1 MKLFARY
8 NRLNLWAVISIFIL
22 ASVAYYYLINYVVLA
37 QIDDDLKIKKNEIK
51 VYAKEHLRLPE
62 SLPVGDQ
69 IINYTPI
76 NQPLKHVSF
85 RSLTLYDSL
94 EKDKNLF
101 RQLIFGLNI
110 NGRWYKVEVSKSL
123 ENIGNLI
130 HSILLISFFTILLIL
145 TVSVLINRVV
155 LKRLWKPFYETLH
168 LIQSF
173 KIKIPDIIQFR
184 NTNIDEFDFMNHT
197 LAKAM
202 NLARSEYFILK
213 EFTEN
218 ASHEMQTPLA
228 VIRSKLDL
236 LIQDENIT
244 EQQSYTLQS
253 TYYAIQKLTKL
264 NQSLLLLAKI
274 ENKQYEKI
282 DRINLK
288 IELEEKIEEFKEL
301 WQSQEI
307 VVNSSIGEAEVN
319 MNKELADIL
328 LNNLL
333 SNATRHNF
341 QGGILSMELNSSMLS
356 ISNTSN
362 HKELDKDL
370 LFTRFYKPSQENA
383 YNGLGLSIIKQI
395 CDASGL
401 KINYSFMEKMHK
413 FEINLKP

>member
-1 MKLFARY
+1 MKLFTRY
-8 NRLNLWAVISIFIL
+8 NRINLLAIISIFLL

-69 IINYTPI
+69 IINYSIITH
-76 NQPLKHVSF
+76 PLHHISF

-110 NGRWYKVEVSKSL
+110 NGQWYKVEVSKSL

-130 HSILLISFFTILLIL
+130 HSIFLISLFTILLIL
-145 TVSVLINRVV
+145 TVSVLINRIV
-155 LKRLWKPFYETLH
+155 LKRLWKPFYETLN

-173 KIKIPDIIQFR
+173 KIKIPDVIQFKK
-184 NTNIDEFDFMNHT
+184 TNINEFEFMNNT

-202 NLARSEYFILK
+202 NQARSEYIILK

-244 EQQSYTLQS
+244 EQQSNTLQS
-253 TYYAIQKLTKL
+253 TYNAIQKLTKL

-274 ENKQYEKI
+274 ENRQYEKI
-282 DRINLK
+282 EQINLK
-288 IELEEKIEEFKEL
+288 IKLEEKIEEFKEL

-307 VVNSSIGEAEVN
+307 VVNSLLTGACVN
-319 MNKELADIL
+319 MNNELADIL
-328 LNNLL
+328 LSNLL
-333 SNATRHNF
+333 SNATRHNY
-341 QGGILSMELNSSMLS
+341 QGGFINLELNDSSLS

-362 HKELDKDL
+362 HKQLDKNF
-370 LFTRFYKPSQENA
+370 LFTRFYKPNHENA

-401 KINYSFMEKMHK
+401 KINYSFITQMHRFDIK
-413 FEINLKP
+413 LK

>member
-1 MKLFARY
+1 MKLFTQY
-8 NRLNLWAVISIFIL
+8 NRINLLAIISIFLL
-22 ASVAYYYLINYVVLA
+22 ASIAYYYLINYVVLA
-37 QIDDDLKIKKNEIK
+37 QIDDDLRIKKNEIK
-51 VYAKEHLRLPE
+51 VYTKEHLRLPE

-69 IINYTPI
+69 IINYSPT
-76 NQPLKHVSF
+76 NHPLKHVSF

-94 EKDKNLF
+94 ENDKNLF
-101 RQLIFGLNI
+101 RQLIFTLNI
-110 NGRWYKVEVSKSL
+110 NGQWYKVEVSKSL
-123 ENIGNLI
+123 EHIGSLI
-130 HSILLISFFTILLIL
+130 HSILLISLITILLIL
-145 TVSVLINRVV
+145 TVSVLINRLV
-155 LKRLWKPFYETLH
+155 LKSLWKPFYETLH

-173 KIKIPDIIQFR
+173 KIKIPDVIQFK
-184 NTNIDEFDFMNHT
+184 NTKIDEFDFMNQT
-197 LAKAM
+197 LAKTM
-202 NLARSEYFILK
+202 NLARSEYIILK

-236 LIQDENIT
+236 LIQDETIT
-244 EQQSYTLQS
+244 EEQSYTLQS

-274 ENKQYEKI
+274 ENRQYEKI
-282 DRINLK
+282 DQINLK

-301 WQSQEI
+301 WQAQEI
-307 VVNSSIGEAEVN
+307 VVNSSSVEAYVN

-341 QGGILSMELNSSMLS
+341 QGGIIKLELKKSRLS

-362 HKELDKDL
+362 HKQLDKNL
-370 LFTRFYKPSQENA
+370 LFTRFYKPSQEFV

-395 CDASGL
+395 CDASEL
-401 KINYSFMEKMHK
+401 KVNYSYIEKMHK
-413 FEINLKP
+413 FEINL